1 MSEEYTLET
10 VDIETLYK
18 IVIEKQRAGY
28 RLAQMCATAFEGYNE
43 VIYSFVL
50 DYTFENYKVIVPIDS
65 EINTISDL
73 FPSAMLFENEM
84 KELFGVQIKSINPD
98 YQNKLY
104 RIASPTPFK
113 KEVKEAVKVVKEGE

>member
-1 MSEEYTLET
+1 
-10 VDIETLYK
+10 
-18 IVIEKQRAGY
+18 
-28 RLAQMCATAFEGYNE
+28 
-43 VIYSFVL
+43 
-50 DYTFENYKVIVPIDS
+50 
-65 EINTISDL
+65 
-73 FPSAMLFENEM
+73 MLFENEM